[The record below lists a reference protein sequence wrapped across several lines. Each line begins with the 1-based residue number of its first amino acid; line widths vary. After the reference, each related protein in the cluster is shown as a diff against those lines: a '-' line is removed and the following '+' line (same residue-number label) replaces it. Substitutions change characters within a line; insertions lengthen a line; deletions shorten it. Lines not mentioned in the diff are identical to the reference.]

1 MAIRIPTLDAPNV
14 ASAPMPTPYENPNV
28 PSGAAGGLALAS
40 EALSGVAK
48 VEQKFKHDADGQAI
62 LGAQNAFRSYT
73 DAGLEEVRRAEGVN
87 AAAAAN
93 KFYADADKKAKDIFG
108 GLVNE
113 EQKLAFSNWAND
125 ELRQTRKIGESHVGD
140 QIKSADALEFNGA
153 NAGGLDRVV
162 KSPLVPGLA
171 ETEADELRRRIYGY
185 EENGVRVSGYAA
197 RHGIPKDAADS
208 LFAEK
213 VSVIYAAKAERLM
226 DLGFIQ
232 QAQSVVEQ
240 HRNELG
246 KNADE
251 LMKRVEALSRNA
263 RADATAEQLAKKY
276 AFVDGTV
283 DSTKALAEIDST
295 MQAGQERDA
304 TRLALMHRADQAKT
318 GRLSYEADVWDKV
331 AGEYENNGQ
340 SLWAAVHSPF
350 WSKATPDQQEKL
362 RSRARAD
369 AREANSQPL
378 TEDQLR
384 SYGRLMND
392 VIERQ
397 TFWGTA
403 DVSALNQDSDYNNL
417 PVRYREHI
425 RTMVAQTHKDRQNP
439 EQQMRLSEAVIR
451 ERAQSNGILSNDTR
465 KKRDFNSWKD
475 DDKEAFLT
483 IQDRVADKLSNW
495 YSDKNNS
502 GKRIPNELVQRYVDD
517 ATREGYLKDGRWY
530 WTDPKASAF
539 DAALRKPA
547 EVSEHP
553 FVPILQHDEEDVGR
567 QVQMRR
573 GFDENKT
580 PAAFTPDTLQR
591 AAREHAEASA
601 GPGPQEREVIVG
613 ALKAA
618 GAKNPQDPDLIQSAY
633 EKRHLRY
640 VR

>member
-1 MAIRIPTLDAPNV
+1 MAIRIPTLDAPSV
-14 ASAPMPTPYENPNV
+14 APTAMPTPYENPNV

-40 EALSGVAK
+40 EAISGVAK

-73 DAGLEEVRRAEGVN
+73 DAGLEQVRRAEGVN

-125 ELRQTRKIGESHVGD
+125 ELRQTRKIGESHVGE

-153 NAGGLDRVV
+153 NSGGLDRVV

-226 DLGFIQ
+226 DLGFLQ

-240 HRNELG
+240 HRTELG

-251 LMKRVEALSRNA
+251 LLKRVEALSRNA

-304 TRLALMHRADQAKT
+304 ARLALGHRAEQAKV
-318 GRLSYEADVWDKV
+318 GRLAYEADVWDKV

-340 SLWAAVHSPF
+340 SLWSAVHSPF

-362 RSRARAD
+362 RARARAD

-384 SYGRLMND
+384 SYGRAMND
-392 VIERQ
+392 IIERPD
-397 TFWGTA
+397 FWGTA
-403 DVSALNQDSDYNNL
+403 PDSVLGQNADYNNL
-417 PVRYREHI
+417 PPRYREHL
-425 RTMVAQTHKDRQNP
+425 RTMVAQSHKDRQNP
-439 EQQMRLSEAVIR
+439 DQQMRLAESVIR
-451 ERAQSNGILSNDTR
+451 ERAQNNSILSNDTR
-465 KKRDFNSWKD
+465 KKHFDAWKD
-475 DDKEAFLT
+475 DDKEAFLQ
-483 IQDRVADKLSNW
+483 IQDKVAPKIADW
-495 YSDKNNS
+495 HADEKNR
-502 GKRIPNELVQRYVDD
+502 GKRIPNELVQRFVDD
-517 ATREGYLKDGRWY
+517 VTREGYLKDGRW
-530 WTDPKASAF
+530 WWFGDPRASQA
-539 DAALRKPA
+539 DAALRPA
-547 EVSEHP
+547 SDLSEHP
-553 FVPILQHDEEDVGR
+553 FVPILQPDEESIGR

-573 GFDENKT
+573 GFNDKST
-580 PAAFTPDTLQR
+580 PAAFTPDALQR
-591 AAREHAEASA
+591 AAREHSEASA
-601 GPGPQEREVIVG
+601 GPGPQEREAIVG

-618 GAKNPQDPDLIQSAY
+618 GAKNPRDPDLIQQAY
-633 EKRHLRY
+633 ERKRLRY